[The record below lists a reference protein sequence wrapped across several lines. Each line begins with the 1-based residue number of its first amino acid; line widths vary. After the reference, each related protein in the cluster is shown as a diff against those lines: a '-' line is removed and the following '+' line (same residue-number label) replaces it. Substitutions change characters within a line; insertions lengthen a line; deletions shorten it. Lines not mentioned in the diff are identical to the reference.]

1 MSAIHED
8 AGLATA
14 SCAAG
19 IRLRG
24 HCVRVE
30 ARENVGEIARR
41 AEVGL
46 GALTGQVLLVA
57 LASLPIEEPVRW
69 STLDCRTQRV
79 LRSAPVG
86 AVRRAGSQVVRLAV
100 PPLTVVSI
108 TVEARAARTGLE
120 AASTFAPFC
129 RRSVSF
135 PPSFVDDVVRL
146 EAAFYG
152 IGVQVREPSGPQVLI
167 EPAPFVV
174 RRWTWASWQFHEEAW
189 GQLCGISRTPGRTAQ
204 DTGA

>member
-1 MSAIHED
+1 MSAVHED
-8 AGLATA
+8 AGLATT
-14 SCAAG
+14 SCAAE

-24 HCVRVE
+24 HRVRVE
-30 ARENVGEIARR
+30 ARRNVGEIARR

-46 GALTGQVLLVA
+46 DALTGPALLVA

-69 STLDCRTQRV
+69 STLDPRTQRV
-79 LRSAPVG
+79 LRSAPLG

-100 PPLTVVSI
+100 PPLMVKSI
-108 TVEARAARTGLE
+108 TVEVREARTGLR

-129 RRSVSF
+129 RRNVSL
-135 PPSFVDDVVRL
+135 PPSSVDDVALL
-146 EAAFYG
+146 EATFYG
-152 IGVQVREPSGPQVLI
+152 IGVQVREPSGPRVLV

-189 GQLCGISRTPGRTAQ
+189 EQLCRDSGTPGWTAQ
-204 DTGA
+204 KAGV